1 MSITPAAYLGSGVIL
16 MVAAIFLVVLRIF
29 PKDEGV
35 QLHNEWE
42 ETRTS
47 INKSNTKKNFII
59 GILICFGAGYLIT
72 GRLLFAVIALIGVI
86 PIAKA
91 LNQSIVNKKKSL
103 MEDQYTQVLN
113 IIVTSLQGAS
123 SNVYKVLEETVASL
137 KSPAKEVFVEILHR
151 SRTGTKHYEA
161 IGVVAEETQW
171 EDLKQ
176 LEMAFRLYDTT
187 GSNLQQVCTHLLKNA
202 YDRKG
207 NKKYV
212 EATTTQIRIT
222 GIILSVIPFFLIIF
236 MRFAAPEFVEPL
248 FYTVPGG
255 IVFGLITIMV
265 LAGNKYIKNM
275 MDSLSA

>member
-1 MSITPAAYLGSGVIL
+1 MPSMPSVYLVFGVVL
-16 MVAAIFLVVLRIF
+16 AVVAIFLIVLDLF
-29 PKDEGV
+29 PKDKGV
-35 QLHNEWE
+35 QLHDEWA
-42 ETRTS
+42 ETRMN
-47 INKSNTKKNFII
+47 INKSHTKKNFII
-59 GILICFGAGYLIT
+59 GVLICFGLGYLVT
-72 GRLLFAVIALIGVI
+72 GRLLFAVIALLGAV
-86 PIAKA
+86 PVARY
-91 LNQSIVNKKKSL
+91 LNKKIIDKKKSL

-113 IIVTSLQGAS
+113 IIVTSLQGSS

-161 IGVVAEETQW
+161 IGAVAEETQW

-212 EATTTQIRIT
+212 EATTAQIRLT
-222 GIILSVIPFFLIIF
+222 GIILSIIPFFLIVF
-236 MRFAAPEFVEPL
+236 MRLSAPEFIEPL
-248 FYTVPGG
+248 FYTLPGG
-255 IVFGLITIMV
+255 IVFGLIV
-265 LAGNKYIKNM
+265 LLVFTGNQIIKGM
-275 MDSLSA
+275 MKTLSA